1 MPNYTNEQLAV
12 SFELWQEYFDP
23 MAAINF
29 EEFSALTYSERLALI
44 VQTFPNS
51 PTHTVQS

>member
-1 MPNYTNEQLAV
+1 MGYTNKQLAA
-12 SFELWQEYFDP
+12 SFELWQEYIDP
-23 MAAINF
+23 MAVIDF

-51 PTHTVQS
+51 PIFTVQS